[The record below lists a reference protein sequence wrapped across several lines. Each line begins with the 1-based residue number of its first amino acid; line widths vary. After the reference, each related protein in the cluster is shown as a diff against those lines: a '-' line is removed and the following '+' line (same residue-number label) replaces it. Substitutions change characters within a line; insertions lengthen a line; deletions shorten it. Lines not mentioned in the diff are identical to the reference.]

1 MSLRVHPVTPLN
13 RCHPR
18 CADACSSIWC
28 NNSRPYVPRTRP
40 LLGVYWP
47 SGLHV
52 DSEIRLQSVS
62 GCFFQRIRR
71 QETVSRFP
79 DPWNWARH
87 GRRWSCDEFRRISYP
102 GSPTMQVIAS
112 HNRDVEQISALLL
125 QINPDQGIHH
135 HPKASAPQG
144 ACPRAQPL
152 TRNHR
157 GAARQKPS
165 TSS

>member
-1 MSLRVHPVTPLN
+1 
-13 RCHPR
+13 
-18 CADACSSIWC
+18 
-28 NNSRPYVPRTRP
+28 
-40 LLGVYWP
+40 
-47 SGLHV
+47 
-52 DSEIRLQSVS
+52 
-62 GCFFQRIRR
+62 
-71 QETVSRFP
+71 
-79 DPWNWARH
+79 
-87 GRRWSCDEFRRISYP
+87 
-102 GSPTMQVIAS
+102 MQLIAS

-165 TSS
+165 TSSRGNFAIGIVVHAEASLPQLEPASTSNAEDCREGSDGATGR